1 MQDFDSVDD
10 ETSFEKNLPE
20 SEIPTLE
27 ELIRLAPP
35 EYIDWMPF
43 KTEGGQIKYLILTEK
58 VGKIA
63 A

>member
-35 EYIDWMPF
+35 EYID
-43 KTEGGQIKYLILTEK
+43 
-58 VGKIA
+58 
-63 A
+63 